1 MKTKEDAL
9 KIVELLESEYPDAM
23 CSLDFGKDYEL
34 LFSVRLAAQCT
45 DERVNKITPA
55 LFEAYPTLEAFA
67 AARQE
72 DVENYIHSC
81 GFFRGKARDIIGRA
95 KMILE
100 NYGGRVPDTIR
111 LSKR

>member
-55 LFEAYPTLEAFA
+55 LFEAYPCLLYTSLCERSCDFPVKYVAL
-67 AARQE
+67 AR
-72 DVENYIHSC
+72 
-81 GFFRGKARDIIGRA
+81 FK
-95 KMILE
+95 
-100 NYGGRVPDTIR
+100 RVPKIR
-111 LSKR
+111 LIKKCYLH